1 MIKDCM
7 KRTVFSIPSTA
18 TIRQAAALIV
28 ERRIGLLPVL
38 DAQGKPVGVIRLG
51 DLLSLELPSFFN
63 LLPDL
68 DFVHDFGAVETSH
81 PSAEEIDRPVTALT
95 QPWIFVEE
103 TCGMLRA
110 YALMMKHNLHDLP
123 VVSEDGALVGIASR
137 VDIGAEILSA
147 WASIPLSRNA
157 FPPSR
162 NAIPPS
168 KP

>member
-1 MIKDCM
+1 M
-7 KRTVFSIPSTA
+7 KRTVYSIPSTA
-18 TIRQAAALIV
+18 TIRQAAALAV
-28 ERRIGLLPVL
+28 ERHIGLLPVV
-38 DAQGKPVGVIRLG
+38 DEVGKPIGVVRLG

-81 PSAEEIDRPVTALT
+81 PSAEEIDHPVKSLI

-137 VDIGAEILSA
+137 VDIGTAILAA
-147 WASIPLSRNA
+147 WASIPISRD
-157 FPPSR
+157 
-162 NAIPPS
+162 AIPPH
-168 KP
+168 KR

>member
-1 MIKDCM
+1 MVD
-7 KRTVFSIPSTA
+7 
-18 TIRQAAALIV
+18 
-28 ERRIGLLPVL
+28 E
-38 DAQGKPVGVIRLG
+38 QGKPIGVIRLG
-51 DLLSLELPSFFN
+51 DLLSLELPAFFN

-68 DFVHDFGAVETSH
+68 DFVHDFGAVETNH
-81 PSAEEIDRPVTALT
+81 PSAAELDFPLNPLV

-103 TCGMLRA
+103 TCGLLRA

-123 VVSEDGALVGIASR
+123 VVSEDGSLVGIASR

-147 WASIPLSRNA
+147 WASIPLSRDA
-157 FPPSR
+157 IPPSR